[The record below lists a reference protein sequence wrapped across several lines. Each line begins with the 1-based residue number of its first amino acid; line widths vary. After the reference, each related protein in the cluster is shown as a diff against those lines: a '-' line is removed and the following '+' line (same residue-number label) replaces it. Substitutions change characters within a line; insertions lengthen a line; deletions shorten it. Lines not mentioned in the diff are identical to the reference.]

1 MYPLTVSSRFNLL
14 CIYDDNDESIEVHNS
29 TMLECDVFNASLYDT
44 NRDCDSKQVNNCIDV
59 LVLDGPVLIIDP
71 IDDTG
76 TNNTMM
82 HSIIS
87 KRHVLSVTSDSE
99 AKLNDDDDEVNII
112 VPNTTAP
119 EKIPSLNYNCVF
131 NAVIICI

>member
-1 MYPLTVSSRFNLL
+1 M
-14 CIYDDNDESIEVHNS
+14 CIDDDNYESIEVHNS
-29 TMLECDVFNASLYDT
+29 TMLECGVFNASLYDN

-82 HSIIS
+82 QSIIS
-87 KRHVLSVTSDSE
+87 
-99 AKLNDDDDEVNII
+99 
-112 VPNTTAP
+112 TT
-119 EKIPSLNYNCVF
+119 LTL
-131 NAVIICI
+131 